1 MDSDHFRFVCGTMY
15 RAARDEW
22 TKYDRYNAIAQ
33 ELDAG
38 DPNDVL
44 SAEQIRDLFKNVT
57 SATQEVPLPEGLVT
71 RGKLYSALTVLV
83 ETLKES
89 ATAVA
94 DAYCARCQWYKTQ
107 ENVKQVSTVPEVV
120 TFLPPY

>member
-1 MDSDHFRFVCGTMY
+1 MY

-22 TKYDRYNAIAQ
+22 TKYDRYNAIVQ

-44 SAEQIRDLFKNVT
+44 SAEQIHDLFKNVT
-57 SATQEVPLPEGLVT
+57 NATQEVPLPEGLVT
-71 RGKLYSALTVLV
+71 RGELYSAITALV
-83 ETLKES
+83 KTLKES

-94 DAYCARCQWYKTQ
+94 DAYCTRCQWYKTQ
-107 ENVKQVSTVPEVV
+107 EKVEKVSTVPEVV